1 MISFLFGFALL
12 VPYWDGSGR
21 AVPSIGIFPLFISAT
36 SGALIVTGRLRLAG
50 KIVLVDILLTM
61 AYIAILVPRWV
72 YEQWHRLFWNFFGFT
87 EMLTLSLSCY
97 SWFELEDRG
106 NRRWVGGGQTMVG
119 TYGTATMMINVYAW
133 TRLPVSTHKR

>member
-1 MISFLFGFALL
+1 MQDSSAPKKGEHRQLRAVTIITFLFGFALL

-21 AVPSIGIFPLFISAT
+21 AVPSIGIFPLFVSAG

-72 YEQWHRLFWNFFGFT
+72 HER
-87 EMLTLSLSCY
+87 
-97 SWFELEDRG
+97 
-106 NRRWVGGGQTMVG
+106 
-119 TYGTATMMINVYAW
+119 
-133 TRLPVSTHKR
+133 